1 MKQTTQSFLERPTR
15 VRWKILGLLVAFSF
29 MSWLNRTSM
38 AVAYD
43 LRIKQ
48 QFAISEVQIGSVYTA
63 LFLAYT
69 VLMTPGGWFA
79 DRLGAR
85 RALLLVGFG
94 SGVFAALTGYLGFLT
109 SAESFSTLSV
119 AATASFAVTYLLV
132 VRFLMG
138 ACMAPIYPA
147 STRAVGHW
155 MPPDG
160 RASAN
165 GLIMGAA
172 LVGNASSFLLLGE
185 MIDWLDWP
193 SALIITGYVTAA
205 VAVLWA
211 LEATDNPSAHPRAN
225 QAEQELVDG
234 TATSKLTPAS
244 GPLDVVPAM
253 NADGW
258 RALFANRSL
267 WLLTVSYAAV
277 GYFEYLFF
285 FWMHYYFDN
294 VLHVGSQPSRI
305 YTCIVFLAMAGGMV
319 LGGRLSDALQ
329 RRYGRRWGRLTVAGG
344 GMLAG
349 AVLLLCGLYATQ
361 PAWIVAWFA
370 LALGSV
376 GASEG
381 PFWTTAVE
389 LGGRRGG
396 TAAGIFN
403 TGGNVGGLLAPIV
416 TPLVHA
422 YLPKAWDDN
431 LRWKLA
437 ISIGGV
443 VCVFGAA
450 LWWAIYPTAQGEPGA
465 SETSYRPKR

>member
-1 MKQTTQSFLERPTR
+1 
-15 VRWKILGLLVAFSF
+15 
-29 MSWLNRTSM
+29 
-38 AVAYD
+38 
-43 LRIKQ
+43 
-48 QFAISEVQIGSVYTA
+48 
-63 LFLAYT
+63 
-69 VLMTPGGWFA
+69 
-79 DRLGAR
+79 
-85 RALLLVGFG
+85 
-94 SGVFAALTGYLGFLT
+94 
-109 SAESFSTLSV
+109 
-119 AATASFAVTYLLV
+119 
-132 VRFLMG
+132 
-138 ACMAPIYPA
+138 
-147 STRAVGHW
+147 
-155 MPPDG
+155 
-160 RASAN
+160 
-165 GLIMGAA
+165 MGAA

-211 LEATDNPSAHPRAN
+211 LEAADSPSTHPRAN
-225 QAEQELVDG
+225 KAEEELVNS
-234 TATSKLTPAS
+234 TATSKPAPPV
-244 GPLDVVPAM
+244 GPLSVVPTTKAR
-253 NADGW
+253 NGW

-294 VLHVGSQPSRI
+294 VLHVGSQRSRI
-305 YTCIVFLAMAGGMV
+305 YTCIVFLAMAGGMI

-349 AVLLLCGLYATQ
+349 AGLLLCGLYATQ

-389 LGGRRGG
+389 LGGRLGG
-396 TAAGIFN
+396 TSAGIFN
-403 TGGNVGGLLAPIV
+403 TGGNVGGLLAPSV

-422 YLPKAWDDN
+422 YLPEAWDDN

-437 ISIGGV
+437 ISLGAV
-443 VCVFGAA
+443 VCVLGAA
-450 LWWAIYPTAQGEPGA
+450 LWWKIHPKAEGEPT
-465 SETSYRPKR
+465 SLETAYRAKR